1 MFRYNYVSK
10 LTAVAIVAAPAVAEA
25 KVVRV
30 SGKPVQVIA
39 DFYSNGYTSAAWDV
53 DGDGR
58 ADGTVFADVFAL
70 AFKETDG
77 SNLSFFDKTFRNP
90 PNDITMPV
98 FATSDLVGPD
108 VPASDLADHG
118 LFAFANPG
126 STGNGVITTSA
137 RLLGDLTFGHN
148 IIGFK
153 LIVDGAL
160 HYGYAEMELAKLS
173 EGGNPTGLGLK
184 IRRWAYEDE
193 PQTAIHVEPIPAP
206 PAAVGA
212 LTLLGLGAAGMR
224 AWRRRSESPSL

>member
-1 MFRYNYVSK
+1 MYQYKYVSK
-10 LTAVAIVAAPAVAEA
+10 LTMAAIVAAPAVADA
-25 KVVRV
+25 GVVRV
-30 SGKPVQVIA
+30 TGRPIHVVA
-39 DFYSNGYTSAAWDV
+39 DYYSNSTMAAAWDV
-53 DGDGR
+53 DGNGQ
-58 ADGTVFADVFAL
+58 ADGTVFASAFRL

-108 VPASDLADHG
+108 VPVSDLADHG
-118 LFAFANPG
+118 FFAFANPG
-126 STGNGVITTSA
+126 STGYGVITTSA

-153 LIVDGAL
+153 LYVDGGL

-173 EGGNPTGLGLK
+173 EGGNPTGLDLK
-184 IRRWAYEDE
+184 ITRWAYEDE
-193 PQTAIHVEPIPAP
+193 PETAIHVEPIPAP

-224 AWRRRSESPSL
+224 TWRGRRRP